1 MPVGTR
7 LFSLQLGVSVISF
20 AVATVMILGSLT
32 FLLAWSHKG
41 IVSRSGGDVTLV
53 AELDFILPGGLNSGY
68 SLMRIRLLPFAMR
81 AAKLSSMLSSPSGFT
96 SGLISGLT
104 SGGTSA
110 SIPSVFFKGVI
121 TGVGRDARRC
131 PFLLPCTRLFLGLGP
146 VSVVT

>member
-1 MPVGTR
+1 M
-7 LFSLQLGVSVISF
+7 
-20 AVATVMILGSLT
+20 
-32 FLLAWSHKG
+32 
-41 IVSRSGGDVTLV
+41 TLV

-81 AAKLSSMLSSPSGFT
+81 VAKLSSMLSSPSGFT

-104 SGGTSA
+104 SGGTST

-131 PFLLPCTRLFLGLGP
+131 PFLLPCTRLFLGLGS
-146 VSVVT
+146 VSVVI